1 MSDVGSWSVTLQ
13 ETRNILGRLGFVAP
27 NFWKKKPTRCPFLK
41 KNEQGLSHFY
51 EIDWFEV
58 WSYWL
63 IFKSNIQW
71 LHFFFPCKNMKNQRN
86 FLPSPFIPLTIT
98 KITSVLTLV
107 EVPPSTYIDSGLKLG
122 IWNSGCQ
129 SLVNPQNSRVQHNIM
144 YGNCQN

>member
-1 MSDVGSWSVTLQ
+1 MLPHFGENSNFGWRNTQLFLESTIELVSDL
-13 ETRNILGRLGFVAP
+13 LP
-27 NFWKKKPTRCPFLK
+27 Y
-41 KNEQGLSHFY
+41 FY